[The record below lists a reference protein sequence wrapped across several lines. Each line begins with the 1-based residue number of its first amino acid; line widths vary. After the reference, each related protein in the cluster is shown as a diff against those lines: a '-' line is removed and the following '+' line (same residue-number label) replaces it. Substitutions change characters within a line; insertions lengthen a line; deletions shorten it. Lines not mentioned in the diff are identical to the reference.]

1 LEGEAVRV
9 KLKASAA
16 GVEVTLKVYN
26 LTGEFLREVK
36 YTTIAAG
43 WNEFNWDVKNAA
55 GKIVGQGL
63 YFMHI
68 KSGGNSVVRKVYVL
82 K

>member
-1 LEGEAVRV
+1 MEGGTVGI
-9 KLKASAA
+9 KLKVSAA
-16 GVEVTLKVYN
+16 GAEVTLKVYN
-26 LTGEFLREVK
+26 LTGEFLREIK
-36 YTTIAAG
+36 YRAAAAG
-43 WNEFNWDVKNAA
+43 WNEFDWDVKNAA